1 MPSGTSGSG
10 EATSEGPQGA
20 GKQNRDGKPSLRKQ
34 NACNWNIG
42 TFTINGNSSPEQ
54 LRLFLDIYKEDFK
67 ERAKGGKPLSK
78 EEEELAEKLARDII
92 EKEGKQVFVVT
103 RKTSKI
109 VETSP
114 GKLEAKDVHVPIGFT
129 IFWLKFAGHMESSDM
144 VYHTDRLFICE
155 NMRRMGLGTE
165 MILRNWAKVYKE
177 CPSLAY
183 ASFHDPFHFCTGY
196 VLESMK
202 SKGLVSQVQRR
213 MFNNDYFVQLK
224 PEAIPDETV
233 LIDSGSPEK
242 GGEKKKGE
250 QRK

>member
-10 EATSEGPQGA
+10 DATSEGPQGA
-20 GKQNRDGKPSLRKQ
+20 AKENRDGKPSLRKHEV
-34 NACNWNIG
+34 CNWNIG
-42 TFTINGNSSPEQ
+42 TFTINGSSSPEQ
-54 LRLFLDIYKEDFK
+54 LRLFLDIYKEDFR
-67 ERAKGGKPLSK
+67 ERAKGGKPLTK
-78 EEEELAEKLARDII
+78 EDEELAEKLAREII

-109 VETSP
+109 VETESG
-114 GKLEAKDVHVPIGFT
+114 GKKAVDVHVPIGFT
-129 IFWLKFAGHMESSDM
+129 IFWVKLAGHMESSDM
-144 VYHTDRLFICE
+144 VYHTDRLFISE

-165 MILRNWAKVYKE
+165 MILRNWAKAYRE

-213 MFNNDYFVQLK
+213 MYDNDYFVQLK
-224 PEAIPDETV
+224 PEALPDETV
-233 LIDSGSPEK
+233 LFSAEESPKPAKAKRK
-242 GGEKKKGE
+242 G
-250 QRK
+250 